1 MTFGTYKFCALIMT
15 LRKRFPPLYTRIFM
29 SLNIFGKRTH
39 EMTVWKIIIRYR
51 RVYCCAANS
60 ISTSCV
66 VHCTNHYH
74 MHSLS
79 ASGTRPNSSQKRTW
93 HRIFSIITKPI
104 NSLYRHIITLCRA
117 EITLY
122 YANQHFCSSSELKY
136 FENGGFS

>member
-29 SLNIFGKRTH
+29 SENIFGKRTH
-39 EMTVWKIIIRYR
+39 EMTVWTIIIRDR
-51 RVYCCAANS
+51 RVYCCACKFY
-60 ISTSCV
+60 IYLVCSTLQ
-66 VHCTNHYH
+66 NHYH

-104 NSLYRHIITLCRA
+104 KSLYRHIITLCRA